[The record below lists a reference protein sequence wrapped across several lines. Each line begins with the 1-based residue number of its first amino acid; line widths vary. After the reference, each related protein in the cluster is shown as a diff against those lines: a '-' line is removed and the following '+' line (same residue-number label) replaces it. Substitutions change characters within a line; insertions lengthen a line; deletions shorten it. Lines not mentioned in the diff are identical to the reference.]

1 MAPSGKVPAIGVVA
15 SAADIQAMMD
25 GKSTNTT

>member
-1 MAPSGKVPAIGVVA
+1 MAPSVSVPLTGVVA

-25 GKSTNTT
+25 GKGTDTT